1 MIIKTLYI
9 IGNGFD
15 LAHGLKTNYWLLRT
29 FIEEKNP
36 YFIRTFESKYDIEPL
51 DDTEP
56 WYTEEVQIRWNDSV
70 NHSLWSE
77 FEKCMGEPNTT
88 EMLDMSESVTEGMP
102 SDGIRY
108 HMDCYWREEFEY
120 IDRFHDY
127 VREWIESVDTSKVI
141 CLKKSLL
148 NSEDYFFNFN
158 YTDILE
164 KVYGIE
170 NVLHIHGGVQSVC
183 DIPPIMG
190 HCNKKSIEKHR
201 VWAKEADE
209 EFAEAEASIQNAVA
223 DYLEK
228 IYKDTDER
236 ISENAS
242 FFRKL
247 KEVNHVVVIGWSA
260 GEVDIPYLKKIKN
273 SVNCK
278 TKWTVYWY
286 DENAYGSLN
295 KAFTNEGITDRNII
309 EYLKSELFWD

>member
-56 WYTEEVQIRWNDSV
+56 WYTEEAQIRWNDSV

-190 HCNKKSIEKHR
+190 HCNKKVLRNIEYGQKKR
-201 VWAKEADE
+201 MKSLQRQRQ
-209 EFAEAEASIQNAVA
+209 ASKMLLQI
-223 DYLEK
+223 
-228 IYKDTDER
+228 I
-236 ISENAS
+236 
-242 FFRKL
+242 
-247 KEVNHVVVIGWSA
+247 
-260 GEVDIPYLKKIKN
+260 LKKYIKIQMKEFQKMPV
-273 SVNCK
+273 SL
-278 TKWTVYWY
+278 
-286 DENAYGSLN
+286 EN
-295 KAFTNEGITDRNII
+295 
-309 EYLKSELFWD
+309 